1 MHILGHLMNSAFV
14 DILEYDLDSL
24 RHMNDVIPVLNRRAR
39 RQIGYA
45 VHEVEQLEI
54 SPSRELNQ
62 LAQEHYAELPKALS
76 SYIKP
81 VGAGT
86 LLSLVLFEQAPCS
99 VWCCLSRD
107 SVLLCISSAIMT
119 RWQRPTTSA
128 GFSTLA
134 SCLDLG
140 H

>member
-1 MHILGHLMNSAFV
+1 MHTLGHLMNSAFV

-24 RHMNDVIPVLNRRAR
+24 RHMNDLFPVLNRRAR

-45 VHEVEQLEI
+45 VHEVEPLEI

-86 LLSLVLFEQAPCS
+86 LLSLVLFEQGFC
-99 VWCCLSRD
+99 
-107 SVLLCISSAIMT
+107 SVLLCINSAMMT

-134 SCLDLG
+134 SALDLG

>member
-1 MHILGHLMNSAFV
+1 MHTLGHLMNSAFV

-24 RHMNDVIPVLNRRAR
+24 RHMNDLIPVLNRRAR

-45 VHEVEQLEI
+45 VHEVEPLEI

-62 LAQEHYAELPKALS
+62 LVQEHYAELPKALS

-86 LLSLVLFEQAPCS
+86 LLSLVLFEQGFCS
-99 VWCCLSRD
+99 ALHQLGYDDAMAKAEDIR
-107 SVLLCISSAIMT
+107 
-119 RWQRPTTSA
+119 RFFH
-128 GFSTLA
+128 FS
-134 SCLDLG
+134 
-140 H
+140 